1 MRLLSSLLL
10 VAGLVHAQDEA
21 PTFRSDTQIVLLQ
34 VSVLDKKGNLVTDLP
49 QGAFK
54 VFENGVEQQIRI
66 FKREDVPVSM
76 GLIIDNSGS
85 MRDKRQKV
93 IAASKAFVE
102 ASNADDEMF
111 VVNFNDLA
119 YIDQDLTSQ
128 RKKLEEALDKLDARG
143 GTAMRDAISLSYDYL
158 KKSGKKDKRVLL
170 VITDGN
176 DNTSNINLEDM
187 VRKAQQSD
195 VLIYSIGL
203 LSEEEPPFEGAVLR
217 RPGPGSR
224 LLA

>member
-21 PTFRSDTQIVLLQ
+21 PTFRADTQIVLLQ

-111 VVNFNDLA
+111 VVNFND
-119 YIDQDLTSQ
+119 
-128 RKKLEEALDKLDARG
+128 
-143 GTAMRDAISLSYDYL
+143 
-158 KKSGKKDKRVLL
+158 
-170 VITDGN
+170 
-176 DNTSNINLEDM
+176 
-187 VRKAQQSD
+187 
-195 VLIYSIGL
+195 
-203 LSEEEPPFEGAVLR
+203 
-217 RPGPGSR
+217 
-224 LLA
+224 